1 MSTLLPSTALTVI
14 RPTYGHMLENATA
27 TLNGTTY
34 TFTRPKLAAET
45 SGNGGTVVDTNE
57 TWAQLAFRVAR

>member
-1 MSTLLPSTALTVI
+1 M
-14 RPTYGHMLENATA
+14 YGHMLENATA

-45 SGNGGTVVDTNE
+45 SGNDGTVVDTNE
-57 TWAQLAFRVAR
+57 TWRSLPEWRG